1 LVCGKFLGIRST
13 MQSTIDAA
21 GRIVIPKNVRD
32 EAGIKPGMPLRVT
45 CRGGCVEIEPEPV
58 PVEIVARGRLK
69 VAVAQGDVPPLGAA
83 VVEATRQRLVEERG
97 EVGRRAPSRARRKR

>member
-1 LVCGKFLGIRST
+1 
-13 MQSTIDAA
+13 MQTTIDAA

-45 CRGGCVEIEPEPV
+45 CWGGRVEIEPEPV
-58 PVEIVARGRLK
+58 PIEIVARGRLK

-83 VVEATRQRLVEERG
+83 LVEATRQRLAEERG
-97 EVGRRAPSRARRKR
+97 EVDRTVRSRVRRKR